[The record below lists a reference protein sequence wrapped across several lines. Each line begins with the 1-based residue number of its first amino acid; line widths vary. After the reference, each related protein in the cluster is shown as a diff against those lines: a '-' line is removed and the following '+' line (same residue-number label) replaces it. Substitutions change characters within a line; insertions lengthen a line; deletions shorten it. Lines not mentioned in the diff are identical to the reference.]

1 MNSRMIGFIG
11 RTTLVLA
18 MLIAIAGCPAV
29 QIVNVKDAPVK
40 TLSGK
45 DLTFQQVTKAI
56 VLAGM
61 GLKWE
66 MVVAEPG
73 HIVGTLNLRSH
84 QAVVDIPYTTK
95 TYSII
100 YKDSRN
106 LLTYSL
112 TPNNGRLTGPRSS
125 PEVIGIHSN
134 YNGWIENLDNAI
146 RTQIIAIEP

>member
-1 MNSRMIGFIG
+1 MIGLMG

-18 MLIAIAGCPAV
+18 ILIAIAGCKGNV
-29 QIVNVKDAPVK
+29 QILNVKDAPVK

-45 DLTFQQVTKAI
+45 DLTLQQVTKAI

-95 TYSII
+95 TYSIT
-100 YKDSRN
+100 YKSSRN
-106 LLTYSL
+106 LLQVYKD
-112 TPNNGRLTGPRSS
+112 GR
-125 PEVIGIHSN
+125 VMGIHSN
-134 YNGWIENLDNAI
+134 YNEWIENLDNAI